1 MIQKDDVRLMDEAE
15 LKAVG
20 LQRPVGF
27 LVVSVVQGSAAEA
40 MRLKVNDVVLAINGV
55 DIRFD
60 STID

>member
-1 MIQKDDVRLMDEAE
+1 MDEAE